1 MEGAVTQ
8 PATKGRPHN
17 SDVSEDEEPI
27 NADSR
32 PFTSDPHI
40 VDGVPRESD
49 RAADQTLA
57 GVPAALDDVFAGS
70 AMHAKPS
77 PPSKVAGATGDVE
90 RGRTFALRSPS
101 ICTWRTL
108 RRICAP
114 RSRCYAISYGADTGR
129 TLHDGARGRMMPD
142 GFCGRPDYLQFGE
155 V

>member
-1 MEGAVTQ
+1 MPIHVRSPLIPTSSTAYRARATEQ
-8 PATKGRPHN
+8 PTRHSPAYPPHWTTY
-17 SDVSEDEEPI
+17 SP
-27 NADSR
+27 
-32 PFTSDPHI
+32 
-40 VDGVPRESD
+40 
-49 RAADQTLA
+49 DQRCTRS
-57 GVPAALDDVFAGS
+57 PALQA
-70 AMHAKPS
+70 
-77 PPSKVAGATGDVE
+77 KVAGATGDVE